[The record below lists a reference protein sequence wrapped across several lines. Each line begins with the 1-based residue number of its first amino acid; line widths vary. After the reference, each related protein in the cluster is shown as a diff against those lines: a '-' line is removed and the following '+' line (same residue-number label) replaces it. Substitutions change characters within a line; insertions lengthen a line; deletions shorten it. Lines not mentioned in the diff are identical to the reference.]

1 MGWIKNQTRARIMI
15 TNYDELQKQ
24 IVDWSH
30 RGDLGTKIPDFIML
44 AENAMYSNDQ
54 EVLTV
59 RSMETIT
66 TSLTTGQYV
75 DLPDGF
81 ESARSVR
88 LITGDNGGYLKS
100 QAPEQMRK
108 EVSGG
113 RPNFYSIIG
122 NKIQFDRTPDA
133 EYTLE
138 IQYYKK
144 ATALSSVNL
153 TNEILTNHPSIY
165 LFGALAALFSY
176 SLDTE
181 QQIKYTQMFISAI
194 KGANKADKKGRYGPA
209 PSMSIQ
215 GMVV

>member
-1 MGWIKNQTRARIMI
+1 MAFTD
-15 TNYDELQKQ
+15 YDELQKE
-24 IVDWSH
+24 VVNWSH
-30 RGDLGTKIPDFIML
+30 RGDLGKRIPDFITL

-66 TSLTTGQYV
+66 TQLTTGQYV
-75 DLPDGF
+75 DLPTGF

-88 LITGDNGGYLKS
+88 LITGDNGGYLKY

-108 EVSGG
+108 DVAVG
-113 RPNFYSIIG
+113 RPNFFTIIG
-122 NKIQFDRTPDA
+122 NQIQFDKAPDS

-138 IQYYKK
+138 IQYYAKL
-144 ATALSSVNL
+144 TPLSDTNL
-153 TNEILTNHPSIY
+153 TNDILTNHPSIY
-165 LFGALAALFSY
+165 LFGALTALFAY

-181 QQIKYTQMFISAI
+181 QQIKYGQMFISAI
-194 KGANKADKKGRYGPA
+194 KGANKSDKKGRYGPA

>member
-1 MGWIKNQTRARIMI
+1 ML
-15 TNYDELQKQ
+15 TNYDELQKE

-30 RGDLGTKIPDFIML
+30 RSDLGTKIPDFITL
-44 AENAMYSNDQ
+44 AENAMYSNDE

-122 NKIQFDRTPDA
+122 NQIQFDRTPDS

-144 ATALSSVNL
+144 ATALSPANL

-165 LFGALAALFSY
+165 LFGALSALFSY
-176 SLDTE
+176 SLDVE
-181 QQIKYTQMFISAI
+181 QQIKYTQMFSSAI

>member
-1 MGWIKNQTRARIMI
+1 MAF
-15 TNYDELQKQ
+15 TNFDELQKEV
-24 IVDWSH
+24 IDWSH
-30 RGDLGTKIPDFIML
+30 RADLGIKIPDFITL

-54 EVLTV
+54 EILNV

-66 TSLTTGQYV
+66 ASLTAGQYV
-75 DLPDGF
+75 DLPDDF

-88 LITGDNGGYLKS
+88 LVTSDNGGYLKF

-108 EVSGG
+108 EVSTG
-113 RPNFYSIIG
+113 RPNFFSIIG
-122 NKIQFDRTPDA
+122 NQIQFDRTPDS

-144 ATALSSVNL
+144 ATPLSDANA
-153 TNEILTNHPSIY
+153 TNEILAKHPSLY
-165 LFGALAALFSY
+165 LFGALTALFAY
-176 SLDTE
+176 ALDTE
-181 QQIKYTQMFISAI
+181 QHIKYNQMFISAI

-209 PSMSIQ
+209 PTMSIQ

>member
-1 MGWIKNQTRARIMI
+1 MAFSD
-15 TNYDELQKQ
+15 YDELQKEV
-24 IVDWSH
+24 IDWSH
-30 RGDLGTKIPDFIML
+30 RADLGVKIPDFITL

-59 RSMETIT
+59 RSMETIST
-66 TSLTTGQYV
+66 ALTAGQYLA
-75 DLPDGF
+75 LPDGF

-88 LITGDNGGYLKS
+88 LVTSDNGGYLKF

-113 RPNFYSIIG
+113 RPNFFTIVG
-122 NKIQFDRTPDA
+122 NEIQFDRTPDSD
-133 EYTLE
+133 YTVE
-138 IQYYKK
+138 IQYYAK
-144 ATALSSVNL
+144 ATPLSDTNL
-153 TNEILTNHPSIY
+153 TNDILTKHPSIY
-165 LFGALAALFSY
+165 LFGALTALFAY

-181 QQIKYTQMFISAI
+181 QQIKYNQMFMGAI